1 MSKVEAPKTDRREQ
15 PFLYTWVRSTKAG
28 STCRRDANAP
38 QNRRLRHL
46 HGISLRNLNLSPAS
60 SRPRGKTIT
69 DDDYNL
75 KTAAKA
81 LIRDES
87 RTLHHAKSYDQLSK
101 PVADSQQKAIR
112 ASTSN
117 EKTGKGL
124 QRPARGTMRRRSTLH
139 WATSNPRMRQNKL
152 EDVEVYRLVTSW
164 FSLHHEAFEQPIY
177 ISEVMANSMNPSF
190 SFFDLDSFTASIA
203 RSDHLILR
211 VWSKTELMDDYRT
224 LIELH
229 VNMRSLQFIG
239 RSLENFHHPLPEN
252 CVLLHLSDGIYT
264 SFTDLPAEA
273 PHQPPLTAAMKATVP
288 VQAASF
294 DSLLKLAN
302 IDDVVQD
309 ALRTRAKIEA
319 DINRL
324 LAQMP
329 QAEDALSRLS
339 SQREKTR
346 SAKRAQEAER
356 KNLENATKA
365 KSELNSSLQSRRDVV
380 RTLPRIQ
387 QKTHERCK
395 KVDAELRKLQ
405 KELGSLEEISQGQIR
420 RISTSLLQAF
430 PIEPLKNKAL
440 QFTVRNIHLPNS
452 AYSDTN
458 RDEIAAALGYTAQLV
473 YRLSLY
479 LSIPLPYP
487 IEPHESNAFICDDI
501 SAGIAQRQYPLQP
514 SGATYK
520 FEYGVFLL
528 NKDIEFLMNRCGL
541 RMMDIRHTLP
551 NLKYLMFVLTAG
563 SGELPDRKVGGIRG
577 LLRGRLTPNM
587 SRRDSEES
595 VTSQAST
602 GLSQEEK
609 TDDME
614 DAFNGP
620 VRAKGLPYRK
630 SMLRDAG

>member
-1 MSKVEAPKTDRREQ
+1 MSEVDAPKADRREQ
-15 PFLYTWVRSTKAG
+15 PFLYTW
-28 STCRRDANAP
+28 
-38 QNRRLRHL
+38 NRRLRHL
-46 HGISLRNLNLSPAS
+46 HGVSLRNLNLSSAS

-81 LIRDES
+81 LARDES
-87 RTLHHAKSYDQLSK
+87 HTLHHAKSYDQLSK
-101 PVADSQQKAIR
+101 PVAAPRQNANR

-117 EKTGKGL
+117 ERRGKGL
-124 QRPARGTMRRRSTLH
+124 QRPTGGTLRRRSTLH
-139 WATSNPRMRQNKL
+139 WATSNPRTRQNKL
-152 EDVEVYRLVTSW
+152 EAVEVYRLVTSW
-164 FSLHHEAFEQPIY
+164 FSLHHDAFEEPIY

-190 SFFDLDSFTASIA
+190 SFFDLDSINANIA
-203 RSDHLILR
+203 RSDHFILR
-211 VWSKTELMDDYRT
+211 VWSKTELTDDYRI
-224 LIELH
+224 LVELH
-229 VNMRSLQFIG
+229 INMRSLHFIG

-273 PHQPPLTAAMKATVP
+273 QHQSPLTAAMKTMAP

-294 DSLLKLAN
+294 DFLLKLAN
-302 IDDVVQD
+302 VDDVIQD
-309 ALRTRAKIEA
+309 ALRTRAKLEA
-319 DINRL
+319 EINRL
-324 LAQMP
+324 LAEKP
-329 QAEDALSRLS
+329 QAEHASSRLS

-346 SAKRAQEAER
+346 NAKRAQEAEQ
-356 KNLENATKA
+356 KNIENATKA
-365 KSELNSSLQSRRDVV
+365 RSELHSSLQSRREVLK
-380 RTLPRIQ
+380 TLPGNQ
-387 QKTHERCK
+387 QKKQEAWNNI
-395 KVDAELRKLQ
+395 DAESHKAQ
-405 KELGSLEEISQGQIR
+405 KHLGSLEEVSQGQIR
-420 RISTSLLQAF
+420 RISTSLLQIF

-440 QFTVRNIHLPNS
+440 QFTIRNIHLPNS
-452 AYSDTN
+452 SYSDTN

-479 LSIPLPYP
+479 LSAPLPYP
-487 IEPHESNAFICDDI
+487 IEPHESNAYICDDI
-501 SAGIAQRQYPLQP
+501 SAGITQRQFPLQP

-528 NKDIEFLMNRCGL
+528 NKDIESLMNRCGL

-577 LLRGRLTPNM
+577 LLRGRLTPNL
-587 SRRDSEES
+587 SRRNSDDS
-595 VTSQAST
+595 VASQAST
-602 GLSQEEK
+602 SLSQQEK
-609 TDDME
+609 TDDM
-614 DAFNGP
+614 DDVFNGP